1 MIYTFRL
8 DRPAIAIISL
18 ALGARP
24 HSEVAGLIAHLQQQ
38 IDAQE
43 ETVRKQADGTAD
55 APFPARRERDALG

>member
-8 DRPAIAIISL
+8 ERAAIHIISL

-24 HSEVAGLIAHLQQQ
+24 HSEVAALIAQLQQQ

-43 ETVRKQADGTAD
+43 EAARAQADE
-55 APFPARRERDALG
+55 APDGPDQAQRAAAG

>member
-8 DRPAIAIISL
+8 ERPAIHIISL

-24 HSEVAGLIAHLQQQ
+24 HSEVAALIAQLQQQ

-43 ETVRKQADGTAD
+43 EAARAQADAASGAQD
-55 APFPARRERDALG
+55 CAPL